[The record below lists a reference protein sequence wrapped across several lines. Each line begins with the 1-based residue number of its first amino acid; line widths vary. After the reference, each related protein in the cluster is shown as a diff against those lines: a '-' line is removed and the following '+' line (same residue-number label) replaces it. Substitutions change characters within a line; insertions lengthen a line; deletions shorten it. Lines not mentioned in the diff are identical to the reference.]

1 MKTSTQEEN
10 EYVLTLK
17 PSQWI
22 NAGWFILPV
31 VAAVIYLPLGGLAL
45 IAAIYKYYEVDT
57 WKYDVYTRT
66 IQESKGVFTVSSEEI
81 QYFRIKSIMVDEP
94 FWMRVLGLS
103 IVRVATSER
112 FKPFINLYAI
122 ENGEEV
128 KKFLSDASYMWRK
141 ELGIR
146 DYDIYNS

>member
-1 MKTSTQEEN
+1 
-10 EYVLTLK
+10 
-17 PSQWI
+17 
-22 NAGWFILPV
+22 
-31 VAAVIYLPLGGLAL
+31 
-45 IAAIYKYYEVDT
+45 
-57 WKYDVYTRT
+57 
-66 IQESKGVFTVSSEEI
+66 
-81 QYFRIKSIMVDEP
+81 MVDEP

-103 IVRVATSER
+103 IVRVATSEK

>member
-1 MKTSTQEEN
+1 MKTSTQDEN

-22 NAGWFILPV
+22 NAGWFILPI
-31 VAAVIYLPLGGLAL
+31 VAAVIYLPLCGLAL
-45 IAAIYKYYEVDT
+45 IAAIYKYYEIST

-66 IQESKGVFTVSSEEI
+66 IQESKGVFTVVSEEI

-103 IVRVATSER
+103 IVRVATS
-112 FKPFINLYAI
+112 
-122 ENGEEV
+122 
-128 KKFLSDASYMWRK
+128 
-141 ELGIR
+141 
-146 DYDIYNS
+146 